1 MPCSSISCSCF
12 SMSARKASGTRLGG
26 TFTGDPT
33 VQIRCSMTL
42 CSTNR
47 DAHVVYLLPMHHLDL
62 FIFAPVALQK
72 GERDTQVQ
80 FRRRRHRCF
89 GMFLR
94 SWVDPDAGT
103 VVLSLVWHICEPRR
117 RGQNFYCLI
126 HFPLRM
132 IALGCLRLQAGPLH
146 CVAPTQCGGLDDGC
160 WGYLKLGPFSSVAH
174 DGGPLRL
181 GRSSLNAFQNGNSVL
196 GDRFFR
202 TSNSVAVTVAVRF
215 FLTSDSSAM
224 RLVMDGSLIDAI
236 SQVVNLP
243 FHFLH

>member
-1 MPCSSISCSCF
+1 
-12 SMSARKASGTRLGG
+12 MSARKASGTRLGG

-42 CSTNR
+42 VNPGVVRKIFLKEDTMCSACSTNR

-132 IALGCLRLQAGPLH
+132 IALGCLREPS
-146 CVAPTQCGGLDDGC
+146 C
-160 WGYLKLGPFSSVAH
+160 
-174 DGGPLRL
+174 
-181 GRSSLNAFQNGNSVL
+181 NGNVTE
-196 GDRFFR
+196 FR
-202 TSNSVAVTVAVRF
+202 GFTSSPDAVSKTTSQAETFLSQLVR
-215 FLTSDSSAM
+215 DS
-224 RLVMDGSLIDAI
+224 RILQIKLIVEPESNKILA
-236 SQVVNLP
+236 LYP
-243 FHFLH
+243 PATL